1 MDPGFRRDDGMGQSL
16 HISLS
21 RLTLTDFRNYAGLRL
36 EIDAGHVALVGPN
49 GAGKTNLLEA
59 ISLLI
64 AGRGLRNAA
73 YAEMVRESAPA
84 GWAVATE
91 VEALSGELAI
101 GTAWRPAPSADDEEA
116 SRQVLID
123 GIPQKSLASLGEH
136 MRLLW
141 LTPAMDRL
149 FAGPPGDRRRFFDR
163 LVAACD
169 SAHMSHLNAY
179 EKAMRERNLLLSEPG
194 PDPLWLSGLEANMAE
209 MAAAIAAARLSA
221 LENLQANSHITL
233 NRSAFPWADLA
244 LEGEVEKLLASMSSV
259 HAENEFRRRLAEN
272 RKIDA
277 AAGRTLIGPHRSDL
291 AVVFGPKGMPAAQCS
306 TGEQKAL
313 LIGLVL
319 AQAQTVAA
327 AAGAMPMLL
336 LDEVTAHLDSGRRR
350 ALFQTLD
357 SMGVQAWMT
366 GTDESLFEGLGKAA
380 QFFHVEAGTISP
392 IKRS

>member
-1 MDPGFRRDDGMGQSL
+1 L

-21 RLTLTDFRNYAGLRL
+21 RLTLTDFRNYSGLR
-36 EIDAGHVALVGPN
+36 IDLCGGHVTLIGPN

-59 ISLLI
+59 VSLLI
-64 AGRGLRNAA
+64 QGRGLRNAA
-73 YAEMVRESAPA
+73 YAEMVRESASA
-84 GWAVATE
+84 GWAVAAE
-91 VEALSGELAI
+91 VEALSGEVAI
-101 GTAWRPAPSADDEEA
+101 GTAWRAAPSAGDQEA
-116 SRQVLID
+116 SRHVLID
-123 GIPQKSLASLGEH
+123 GIPQKTLASLGEH

-169 SAHMSHLNAY
+169 AAHMSHLNAY
-179 EKAMRERNLLLSEPG
+179 ERAMRERNLLLSEPG
-194 PDPLWLSGLEANMAE
+194 PDPHWLSGLEASMAE
-209 MAAAIAAARLSA
+209 MAAAIVAARLSA
-221 LENLQANSHITL
+221 LENLQANIHIAVNL
-233 NRSAFPWADLA
+233 SAFPWASLA
-244 LEGEVEKLLASMSSV
+244 LEGEVETLLASMSSV

-272 RKIDA
+272 RKMDA

-313 LIGLVL
+313 LIGLIL
-319 AQAQTVAA
+319 AQARTVAA

-366 GTDESLFEGLGKAA
+366 GTDEALFEGLGKAA

>member
-1 MDPGFRRDDGMGQSL
+1 M

-36 EIDAGHVALVGPN
+36 EVEPGHVALVGPN

-59 ISLLI
+59 VSLLI
-64 AGRGLRNAA
+64 PGRGLRNAA

-84 GWAVATE
+84 GWAIAAE
-91 VEALSGELAI
+91 VEAISGAAAI
-101 GTAWRPAPSADDEEA
+101 GTAWRPAPSPNGEEA
-116 SRQVLID
+116 SRQVLFD
-123 GIPQKSLASLGEH
+123 GVPQRSLASLGEH

-169 SAHMSHLNAY
+169 SAHVSHLNAY

-194 PDPLWLSGLEANMAE
+194 PDPHWLSGLEASMAE

-221 LENLQANSHITL
+221 LDNLQANTHIAL
-233 NRSAFPWADLA
+233 GQSAFPWAGLA

-259 HAENEFRRRLAEN
+259 HAETEFRRRLAEN
-272 RKIDA
+272 RRADA
-277 AAGRTLIGPHRSDL
+277 GAGRTLIGPHRSDL

-350 ALFQTLD
+350 ALFETLD
-357 SMGVQAWMT
+357 SMGLQAWMT
-366 GTDESLFEGLGKAA
+366 GTDEGLFEGLGKAA

-392 IKRS
+392 ITRS

>member
-1 MDPGFRRDDGMGQSL
+1 M

-21 RLTLTDFRNYAGLRL
+21 RLTLTDFRNYAGLRIEL
-36 EIDAGHVALVGPN
+36 GADHVALIGPN

-59 ISLLI
+59 VSLLI
-64 AGRGLRNAA
+64 PGRGLRNAA
-73 YAEMVRESAPA
+73 YAEMVRELAPA
-84 GWAVATE
+84 GWAVAANVTG
-91 VEALSGELAI
+91 LSGEIAI
-101 GTAWRPAPSADDEEA
+101 GTAWRPAPAGEGEEA
-116 SRQVLID
+116 SRQVHID
-123 GIPQKSLASLGEH
+123 GLPQKSLASLAEH
-136 MRLLW
+136 VRLLW

-163 LVAACD
+163 LVSACD
-169 SAHMSHLNAY
+169 SAHGSHLNAY

-209 MAAAIAAARLSA
+209 MAAAIAAARLAA
-221 LENLQANSHITL
+221 LENLQANSHIV
-233 NRSAFPWADLA
+233 SSQAAFPWAGLA
-244 LEGEVEKLLASMSSV
+244 LAGEVENLLATMSSV
-259 HAENEFRRRLAEN
+259 HAENEFRRRLADN
-272 RKIDA
+272 RKADT

-291 AVVFGPKGMPAAQCS
+291 AVVFGPKGAPAAQCS

-313 LIGLVL
+313 LIGLIL
-319 AQAQTVAA
+319 AQARTVAV

-350 ALFQTLD
+350 ALFRTLD

-380 QFFHVEAGTISP
+380 QFFHVEAGSISP
-392 IKRS
+392 MTRS

>member
-1 MDPGFRRDDGMGQSL
+1 V

-36 EIDAGHVALVGPN
+36 EVEPGHVALVGPN

-59 ISLLI
+59 VSLLI
-64 AGRGLRNAA
+64 PGRGLRNAA

-84 GWAVATE
+84 GWAIAAE
-91 VEALSGELAI
+91 VEAISGAAAI
-101 GTAWRPAPSADDEEA
+101 GTAWRPAPSPNGEEA
-116 SRQVLID
+116 SRQVLFD
-123 GIPQKSLASLGEH
+123 GVPQRSLASLGEH

-169 SAHMSHLNAY
+169 SAHVSHLNAY

-194 PDPLWLSGLEANMAE
+194 PDPHWLSGLEASMAE

-221 LENLQANSHITL
+221 LDNLQANTHIAL
-233 NRSAFPWADLA
+233 GQSAFPWAGLA

-259 HAENEFRRRLAEN
+259 HAETEFRRRLAEN
-272 RKIDA
+272 RRADA
-277 AAGRTLIGPHRSDL
+277 GAGRTLIGPHRSDL

-350 ALFQTLD
+350 ALFETLD
-357 SMGVQAWMT
+357 SMGLQAWMT
-366 GTDESLFEGLGKAA
+366 GTDEGLFEGLGKAA

-392 IKRS
+392 ITRS

>member
-1 MDPGFRRDDGMGQSL
+1 MDPGFRRDDGMGQVL

-21 RLTLTDFRNYAGLRL
+21 RLTLTDFRNYSGLRI
-36 EIDAGHVALVGPN
+36 EIDTGHVALVGPN

-59 ISLLI
+59 VSLLI
-64 AGRGLRNAA
+64 PARGLRNAA
-73 YAEMVRESAPA
+73 YAEMVREGAAA
-84 GWAVATE
+84 GWAVAAE
-91 VEALSGELAI
+91 VEALSGDVSI
-101 GTAWRPAPSADDEEA
+101 GTAWHPAPSSDDEEA
-116 SRQVLID
+116 SRQVLVD
-123 GIPQKSLASLGEH
+123 GIPQKSLSSLAEH
-136 MRLLW
+136 MRVLW

-169 SAHMSHLNAY
+169 SAHVSHLNAY
-179 EKAMRERNLLLSEPG
+179 EKAMRERNILLSEPG
-194 PDPLWLSGLEANMAE
+194 PDPLWLSGLEASMAE

-221 LENLQANSHITL
+221 LENLQANIHIAL
-233 NRSAFPWADLA
+233 SEADFPWAGLA
-244 LEGEVEKLLASMSSV
+244 LEGEVESLLAAMSSV
-259 HAENEFRRRLAEN
+259 HAENEFRRRLSES
-272 RKIDA
+272 RRIDA

-291 AVVFGPKGMPAAQCS
+291 AVVFGPKGMPAEQCS

-313 LIGLVL
+313 LIGLIL
-319 AQAQTVAA
+319 AQTRTVAA
-327 AAGAMPMLL
+327 TAGTMPVLL

-366 GTDESLFEGLGKAA
+366 GTDESLFDGLGKAA

-392 IKRS
+392 IKRL

>member
-1 MDPGFRRDDGMGQSL
+1 L

-21 RLTLTDFRNYAGLRL
+21 RLTLTDFRNYAGLR
-36 EIDAGHVALVGPN
+36 IDIAAGHIALVGPN

-59 ISLLI
+59 VSLLI
-64 AGRGLRNAA
+64 PGRGLRNAA
-73 YAEMVRESAPA
+73 YAEMAREEALA
-84 GWAVATE
+84 GWAVAAE
-91 VEALSGELAI
+91 AEALSGEVAI
-101 GTAWRPAPSADDEEA
+101 GTAWRPATLADGEEP
-116 SRQVLID
+116 SRQVLVD
-123 GIPQKSLASLGEH
+123 RIPQKSLASLGEH

-169 SAHMSHLNAY
+169 PAHLSHLNAY
-179 EKAMRERNLLLSEPG
+179 EKAMRERNLLLSESG
-194 PDPLWLSGLEANMAE
+194 PDPHWLSGLEATMAE
-209 MAAAIAAARLSA
+209 MAAAIAAARLST
-221 LENLQANSHITL
+221 LENLQVNSHMVLSQTG
-233 NRSAFPWADLA
+233 FPWAGLA

-259 HAENEFRRRLAEN
+259 HAETEFRRRLAEN
-272 RKIDA
+272 RRADA

-319 AQAQTVAA
+319 AQARTVSA

>member
-1 MDPGFRRDDGMGQSL
+1 MLLPRSSL

-21 RLTLTDFRNYAGLRL
+21 RLTLTDFRNYAGLRM
-36 EIDAGHVALVGPN
+36 EIGSGHVALVGPN

-59 ISLLI
+59 VSLLVP
-64 AGRGLRNAA
+64 GRGLRNAA
-73 YAEMVRESAPA
+73 YAEMLRDAAPG
-84 GWAVATE
+84 GWAVAAE
-91 VEALSGELAI
+91 VEALSGEVAI
-101 GTAWRPAPSADDEEA
+101 GTAWRPAPSSDGEEA
-116 SRQVLID
+116 GRQVHVD

-169 SAHMSHLNAY
+169 SSHVSHLNAY

-194 PDPLWLSGLEANMAE
+194 PDPNWLSGLEAGMAE

-221 LENLQANSHITL
+221 LENLQANIHIGL
-233 NRSAFPWADLA
+233 SQSAFPWAALT
-244 LEGEVEKLLASMSSV
+244 LEGEVEKLLAIMSSV
-259 HAENEFRRRLAEN
+259 HAESEFRRRLCEN
-272 RKIDA
+272 RRLDA
-277 AAGRTLIGPHRSDL
+277 AAGRTLLGPHRSDL
-291 AVVFGPKGMPAAQCS
+291 AVVFGPKGMAAAQCS

-313 LIGLVL
+313 LIGLIL
-319 AQAQTVAA
+319 AQARTVAA

-357 SMGVQAWMT
+357 TLGVQAWMT
-366 GTDESLFEGLGKAA
+366 GTDEGLFEGLGKAA
-380 QFFHVEAGTISP
+380 QFFHVEAGTVSP
-392 IKRS
+392 MTRS